1 MDEIEKFY
9 TVRGYQLLNQKRK
22 LLTSAM
28 EDYLEMIY
36 RCSLVEGYI
45 RINVLSDLL
54 NVTAPSASKMVQK
67 LTKLGFLDYKR
78 YGIIILTENG
88 KEIGS
93 YLLKRHN
100 IIEMFLKSFCN
111 KEDLLHETELIEHV
125 ITITTLQRF
134 FDFNRFIELNP
145 DILEKFEQFSPFHE

>member
-1 MDEIEKFY
+1 
-9 TVRGYQLLNQKRK
+9 
-22 LLTSAM
+22 M